1 MTALPDRIR
10 VVEVGPRD
18 GLQNEAVHV
27 PTDRKVRLVEA
38 LGDVGLS
45 AIEMTA
51 FVHPRWIPQMADA
64 SEVATTVRRRPG
76 VRYSALVPNVKG
88 YAAAAAADVPV
99 VAVFMSATETHSRRN
114 LNKGIDEA
122 IEALREVT
130 LAAQADGREVRA
142 YLSVVFGCPYE
153 GEVAPTATLA
163 IAKRLASM
171 GIGELSLGDTTGMAN
186 PTQVRRLVSALREEV
201 SGLSLAGHFH
211 DTRGTALANTYAA
224 MLEGLEV
231 FDASVGGLGGCPYAP
246 GASGNL
252 STNDLVAMLEG
263 MGIATGVDRDGLL
276 EVTRWICQ
284 DVLGVSIP
292 SREATAE
299 LARRAKAARVAA
311 ERA

>member
-1 MTALPDRIR
+1 VTALPDRIR

-27 PTDRKVRLVEA
+27 PTDMKVRLVEA

-64 SEVATTVRRRPG
+64 SEVATTVQRRPG
-76 VRYSALVPNVKG
+76 VRYSALVPNMKG

-201 SGLSLAGHFH
+201 PGLSLAGHFH

>member
-1 MTALPDRIR
+1 
-10 VVEVGPRD
+10 
-18 GLQNEAVHV
+18 
-27 PTDRKVRLVEA
+27 
-38 LGDVGLS
+38 
-45 AIEMTA
+45 
-51 FVHPRWIPQMADA
+51 MADA
-64 SEVATTVRRRPG
+64 SEVATTVRRRPD
-76 VRYSALVPNVKG
+76 VRYSALVPNLKG

-114 LNKGIDEA
+114 LNKGVDEA

-130 LAAQADGREVRA
+130 LAARADGREVRA

-153 GEVAPTATLA
+153 GEVAPAATLA

-201 SGLSLAGHFH
+201 PELSLAGHFH

>member
-76 VRYSALVPNVKG
+76 VRYSALVPNMKG

-201 SGLSLAGHFH
+201 PGLSLAGHFH